1 MKFLEHFSESLIFTT
16 YSSALIQAGDSEFS
30 QFDAFNKDSFYR
42 LKFLSIESR
51 ISPNSV
57 EERKMQDL
65 VAHPQDSTP
74 AADSEARIKS
84 AEIKIVRL
92 TETY

>member
-1 MKFLEHFSESLIFTT
+1 
-16 YSSALIQAGDSEFS
+16 
-30 QFDAFNKDSFYR
+30 
-42 LKFLSIESR
+42 
-51 ISPNSV
+51 
-57 EERKMQDL
+57 MQDL
-65 VAHPQDSTP
+65 VAHPQDTTP